1 MLAIAVDHWLGLATI
16 VVSLAGLAMTVFSF
30 ISGRKDATRR
40 AEEICHE
47 KLLAEHKVTEQLS
60 AELLEL
66 KQSRRLTP

>member
-1 MLAIAVDHWLGLATI
+1 
-16 VVSLAGLAMTVFSF
+16 MTVFSF